1 MGARQ
6 WVILH
11 YLFYFMSRKVIF
23 IPIIFLFFL
32 LRGSAKFPLIE
43 KKYLTD
49 TIVFHV
55 LNKDSMP
62 VDLASSVYLNRK
74 VGSFSNN
81 QGKIIL
87 PYITNDSIK
96 ISCLGYKDT
105 IIDSKSFSFS
115 KRVFLEAKPTILP
128 EVYVRNY
135 ALLPQY
141 ENLGFYNDF
150 SKNFCINKYGS
161 QVAVLINNTDKKGVL
176 NQIQIKHQKT
186 TYESYLR
193 IHIYDNIALGDL
205 PGSDIVDTVIICKV
219 VPKSKKTIIDF
230 SGTRINVSNMIFH
243 IGIDF
248 LGKKNF
254 IDGMYLNYYKQPI
267 EPFILLT
274 DKYTEE
280 HTAINFMSKKW
291 SKYFVLNDPNG
302 VKKITNAIV
311 SCTIQRTK

>member
-1 MGARQ
+1 MYKYFLSLFSLL
-6 WVILH
+6 ILN
-11 YLFYFMSRKVIF
+11 SCKSN
-23 IPIIFLFFL
+23 P
-32 LRGSAKFPLIE
+32 KFPLIK

-62 VDLASSVYLNRK
+62 VDLASAVYLNRK
-74 VGSFSNN
+74 VGSYSNN
-81 QGKIIL
+81 QGKIVL
-87 PYITNDSIK
+87 PFISNDSIK
-96 ISCLGYKDT
+96 ISSLGFKDT
-105 IIDSKSFSFS
+105 IIDPKSFSFT
-115 KRVFLEAKPTILP
+115 KRVFLQAKPTILP
-128 EVYVRNY
+128 EVYVKNY
-135 ALLPQY
+135 TLLPQF
-141 ENLGFYNDF
+141 ENLGFYNDL
-150 SKNFCINKYGS
+150 SKNFCINQYGS
-161 QVAVLINNTDKKGVL
+161 QIAVLINNNNKKGVL

-193 IHIYDNIALGDL
+193 IHIYDNVSLGNL
-205 PGSDIVDTVIICKV
+205 PGSDIIDTVIICKV
-219 VPKSKKTIIDF
+219 VPRSKKTIIDF
-230 SGTRINVSNMIFH
+230 SSTRINVSNMIFH

-254 IDGMYLNYYKQPI
+254 IDGMYLNYNKQPV

-280 HTAINFMSKKW
+280 QTAINFMSKKW

-311 SCTIQRTK
+311 SCRIQRIK